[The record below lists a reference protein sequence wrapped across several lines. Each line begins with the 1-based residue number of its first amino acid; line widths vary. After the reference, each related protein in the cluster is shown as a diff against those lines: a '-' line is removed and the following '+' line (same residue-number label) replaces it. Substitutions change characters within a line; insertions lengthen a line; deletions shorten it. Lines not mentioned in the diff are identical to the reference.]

1 MPLGKVSKG
10 RRIQQALAILVML
23 VIWLMIVT
31 KGFSD
36 IAVLLQSE
44 PDDFWRA
51 LAKYF
56 FRNLAGGAGE

>member
-1 MPLGKVSKG
+1 MMVKVTKG
-10 RRIQQALAILVML
+10 GRIQQALAILVML

-36 IAVLLQSE
+36 ISVLVQNE
-44 PDDFWRA
+44 PDDLWRA

-56 FRNLAGGAGE
+56 LNNLAGGAGG